1 MGQRQGIHMSALR
14 HEEIIRLTAAERLS
28 LIADL
33 WDSFGDADVPVT
45 PAQRQELERRLVTFE
60 HDHAGAVTW
69 DQLKAELARRVP

>member
-1 MGQRQGIHMSALR
+1 MSALR

-60 HDHAGAVTW
+60 HDRAGAVTW